1 MAKNVTISELIN
13 IQHACNDPI
22 PVADDAIINWLSLL
36 LEEHAKLAEINVRFV
51 STEEITNLNK
61 TYRSK
66 DGPTNVLA
74 FPFSKLPK
82 GLKLDFDILGDVII
96 SPEVV
101 QKESLEQNKPY
112 IEHFAHILIH
122 GALHLLGFDH
132 EYEQEATIMQNL
144 EKDFLMNLG
153 FSNPY

>member
-13 IQHACNDPI
+13 IQHACNDSI

-36 LEEHAKLAEINVRFV
+36 LEEHSKCAELNVRFV

-96 SPEVV
+96 SPEIVK
-101 QKESLEQNKPY
+101 KESIEQKKPY

-132 EYEQEATIMQNL
+132 EYEEESTIMQNL